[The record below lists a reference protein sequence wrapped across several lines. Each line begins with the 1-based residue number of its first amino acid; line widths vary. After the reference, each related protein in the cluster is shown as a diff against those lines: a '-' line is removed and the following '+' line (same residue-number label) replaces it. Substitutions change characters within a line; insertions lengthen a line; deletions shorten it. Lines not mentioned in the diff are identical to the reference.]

1 MDKNKIIEIINNYN
15 IQSAYILATF
25 DNMVCIGKLENN
37 EFNFY
42 YNVNFNLCS
51 QLRIFNKQMELKIF
65 KVDNEIYTKLIKDE
79 DYEDKLED
87 EYMFV
92 SGNKIVESNENFTV
106 LEQLGRKIALPLKLT
121 NSDLEKG
128 IRVVVRNYCEID
140 SNSQVV
146 ICESRLLGFSLNEK
160 EVI

>member
-1 MDKNKIIEIINNYN
+1 MDKNKIIEIIKNYN

-79 DYEDKLED
+79 DYEDKLKD

-92 SGNKIVESNENFTV
+92 SGNKIIESNENFTV